1 MNISLRIKQLYDL
14 IHQTEALSHRSKD
27 SVKLLAVSKHHPID
41 AIVEAFHAGIRD
53 FGENYL
59 QEALLKIN
67 ALSHLSMHWHYI
79 GAIQSKKAKVIAQ
92 HFDWVHTVSSHKI
105 ADYLNDARSIDLPVL
120 NVCIQLNLDLE
131 DNKAGILPK
140 DTLELATHIQT
151 LPRLALRGLMVI
163 PKIELDTNKQYESFL
178 RVTHLFDA
186 LNKQLDYPMDTLSMG
201 MSEDFTAAI
210 RAGSTIIRIGTAIF
224 GART

>member
-1 MNISLRIKQLYDL
+1 MNISLRVKHLYNL
-14 IHQTEALSHRSKD
+14 IHQAETLSHRPKD

-41 AIVEAFHAGIRD
+41 AIVEAFNAGVRD

-67 ALSHLSMHWHYI
+67 ALSDFSMHWHYI
-79 GAIQSKKAKVIAQ
+79 GAIQSRKAKVIAQ

-105 ADYLNDARSIDLPVL
+105 ADYLNDARSIDLPIL

-131 DNKAGILPK
+131 ENKAGILPK
-140 DTLELATHIQT
+140 DALELATHIQS

-163 PKIELDTNKQYESFL
+163 PRIELDTSKQYDSFL
-178 RVTHLFDA
+178 RATHLLNA
-186 LNKQLDYPMDTLSMG
+186 LNKQLDSPMDTLSMG

-210 RAGSTIIRIGTAIF
+210 QAGSTIIRIGTAIF
-224 GART
+224 GARS